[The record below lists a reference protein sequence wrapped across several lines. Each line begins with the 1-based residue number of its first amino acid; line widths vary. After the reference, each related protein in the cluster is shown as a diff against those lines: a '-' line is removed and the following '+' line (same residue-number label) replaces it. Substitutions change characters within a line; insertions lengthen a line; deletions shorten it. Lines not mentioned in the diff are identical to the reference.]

1 MKFFTTAALKKWSV
15 LLVAPLLGACAAMA
29 PGMHMEDKYD
39 VQAEQPVPE
48 VTPIVKTI
56 TPQLVKAERQMRAER
71 ATDDIQDVVGKTGPY
86 RIQSGDI
93 LSIVVWN
100 HPELAAA
107 VMSMPSTG
115 IIGIDTAGITSL
127 PAGFVVDHDG
137 LVQFPFAGSLKVA
150 GLTVEEARREL
161 SRTLAKYIKNPDV
174 TLRVQAYRGTR
185 VYVDGEVKT
194 PGVQSMT
201 DVPMTLLEALNRSG
215 GMLPT
220 ADQGRVEITRAGKT
234 YQVDIPQL
242 VKRGVDLNS
251 IVLQDGDAVRVTTRD
266 AGKVYVLGEVTT
278 PIPVQMINGSLSL
291 SAALGEA
298 GGLSVLSSNGRQ
310 VYVIRSDGDLQPT
323 IYHLDARSPTAY
335 ALAENFEL
343 NRRDVVYVDA
353 HPLANWNRV
362 LSLLLPGALTTPI
375 QTVVLRNR

>member
-1 MKFFTTAALKKWSV
+1 MKLFATATLKKWAV
-15 LLVAPLLGACAAMA
+15 VLVAPWLGACAAIA

-39 VQAEQPVPE
+39 TQAEQQTPE
-48 VTPIVKTI
+48 VTPILKAI
-56 TPQLVKAERQMRAER
+56 TPQLVKDERQMRAQR
-71 ATDDIQDVVGKTGPY
+71 ATDDIQGVVGKSGPY

-161 SRTLAKYIKNPDV
+161 SSTLAKYIKNPDV

-234 YQVDIPQL
+234 YHVDIPQL
-242 VKRGVDLNS
+242 VRRGVDLNS

-298 GGLSVLSSNGRQ
+298 GGLSVLSANGRQ

-323 IYHLDARSPTAY
+323 VYHLDARSPTAY
-335 ALAENFEL
+335 ALAENFQL
-343 NRRDVVYVDA
+343 DRHDVVYVDA
-353 HPLANWNRV
+353 HPLANWSRV

-375 QTVVLRNR
+375 QTVVLRDR